1 MKNLKST
8 FIIIPTFL
16 LLLLSIFAFNNDNVN
31 KVDFSERIVVRQ
43 DTTFDA
49 EAALAEL
56 REKIKGRENEP
67 AEDVYENLEIL
78 NQMPAGRFL
87 NIMNRAFNNS
97 LGVSCDHCHNPD
109 SWESDEKPT
118 KQITR
123 DMWKMVGT
131 INQELLANIDN
142 LQSER
147 PAVNCTV
154 CHRGEIKPSFSI
166 K

>member
-1 MKNLKST
+1 MKKLKSVL
-8 FIIIPTFL
+8 IISPIL
-16 LLLLSIFAFNNDNVN
+16 LTLLFSIFAFNND
-31 KVDFSERIVVRQ
+31 KTKDVDFLPKNTMQQ
-43 DTTFDA
+43 DTTFDVD
-49 EAALAEL
+49 AALAAL

-67 AEDVYENLEIL
+67 AEDVYENIEIL
-78 NQMPAGRFL
+78 NKMPAGRFL
-87 NIMNRAFNNS
+87 NIMQRAFNNS
-97 LGVSCDHCHNPD
+97 LGVSCNHCHNPE

-131 INQELLANIDN
+131 INQELLANIEN

>member
-1 MKNLKST
+1 MKKLKSVL
-8 FIIIPTFL
+8 IISPIL
-16 LLLLSIFAFNNDNVN
+16 LTLLFSIFAFNNDQS
-31 KVDFSERIVVRQ
+31 KDVDFLPKDAVQQ
-43 DTTFDA
+43 DTTFDVD
-49 EAALAEL
+49 AALAAL

-67 AEDVYENLEIL
+67 AEDVYENIEIL
-78 NQMPAGRFL
+78 NKMPAGRFL

-97 LGVSCDHCHNPD
+97 LGVSCNHCHNPE

-118 KQITR
+118 KQVAR
-123 DMWKMVGT
+123 EMWKMVGT
-131 INQELLANIDN
+131 INQELLANIEN